1 MDNINTLSCV
11 SYNSPP
17 TNVIWERDGKRINTS
32 YQSSQMLMN
41 RTTSAYKNTL
51 TINAAPE
58 DVIGEYSFI
67 VLNDLGNSDKCTR
80 VIKGKEH
87 YMDSN
92 KCNICYI

>member
-1 MDNINTLSCV
+1 MDNIHTLSCV

-17 TNVIWERDGKRINTS
+17 TNVIWEKNEKRIYFNNTS

-41 RTTSAYKNTL
+41 RTTSAYNSTL
-51 TINAAPE
+51 TINASIE

-67 VLNDLGNSDKCTR
+67 VVNNLGDSDKCTR

-87 YMDSN
+87 F
-92 KCNICYI
+92 KI